1 MNESENEMT
10 IDKIALK
17 SKDFITERP
26 NSLFVTFPGNICI
39 AKTLMYG
46 FMNGKNTNSLD
57 IEGLE

>member
-1 MNESENEMT
+1 MT